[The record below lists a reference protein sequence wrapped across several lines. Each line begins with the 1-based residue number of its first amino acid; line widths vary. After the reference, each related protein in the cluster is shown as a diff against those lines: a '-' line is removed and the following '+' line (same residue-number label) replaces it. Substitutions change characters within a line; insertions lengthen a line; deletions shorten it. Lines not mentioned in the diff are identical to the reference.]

1 MQSAVLL
8 HSIRATLD
16 TWFRKRKE
24 GKRALVMKHLCRFD
38 HLEDRTVPASVFT
51 FATMGD
57 SLTAPYSEPAPPLG
71 DHSWVEL
78 LLKADP
84 GQISIRNFASKG
96 ATSTSLLSSG
106 QPGKVANLVRMGV
119 LHYSVIEV
127 GGNDELQFMTSITG
141 GNPNPFVNTV
151 VSNIEKAVE
160 KVAAAGVV
168 HQVIGLLPDIGRSP
182 YVRNSLGGDPIKLG
196 RLTAAV
202 QMANDQLIAYA
213 AAHQM
218 PAAQIEKLDDLTAA
232 PIQLA
237 GMSTSDFWDKD
248 LFHPSS
254 VIQGLTANVI
264 LESFHVAYGVN
275 VGNLR
280 LSDQEIM
287 YLSGNAPVSILQQPA
302 VFYDITPFVVYT
314 PAMPGAPLLET
325 AVPALFTD
333 VPYETQ
339 IPSVA
344 SEPIAN
350 TIYPTMF
357 SPTARTSSEN
367 SGFVWF
373 EGSMDL
379 GTDFLLNLA
388 A

>member
-1 MQSAVLL
+1 MQSADFF
-8 HSIRATLD
+8 HSMRATID
-16 TWFRKRKE
+16 TWFRKCKE
-24 GKRALVMKHLCRFD
+24 GQRALVMKHLCRFEQ
-38 HLEDRTVPASVFT
+38 LENRCVPASVFT

-57 SLTAPYSEPAPPLG
+57 SLTAAYAEPAPPLG

-78 LLKADP
+78 LLKANP
-84 GQISIRNFASKG
+84 GQINIRNFAAKG

-119 LHYSVIEV
+119 LQYSVIEV
-127 GGNDELQFMTSITG
+127 GGNDEMQFLPSITG

-182 YVRNSLGGDPIKLG
+182 YVRNYLGGDPIKLG

-202 QMANDQLIAYA
+202 QMANDRLIAYA

-218 PAAQIEKLDDLTAA
+218 PAAHFEKLDDLTIA

-237 GMSTSDFWDKD
+237 GFATSDFWDKD

-264 LESFHVAYGVN
+264 LESFHAAYGVD

-287 YLSGNAPVSILQQPA
+287 YLSGNAPASILLQPA

-314 PAMPGAPLLET
+314 PAIPGAPLLE
-325 AVPALFTD
+325 AVVPVIFTD
-333 VPYETQ
+333 VPYDTQ
-339 IPSVA
+339 LASVV
-344 SEPIAN
+344 SEPTAN
-350 TIYPTMF
+350 TTFPTTF
-357 SPTARTSSEN
+357 SPTAGTASEE
-367 SGFVWF
+367 SGFAWF
-373 EGSMDL
+373 EGSIDL